1 MLAIRLHR
9 QGKKNQPFY
18 KIVVTEK
25 QKSSTR
31 GRFIE
36 EVGFYNPLTKERK
49 IEGER
54 VKHWISV
61 GAQPTDTV
69 HNMLV
74 SEKIIDAPKIPKHK
88 KAKKKESA
96 DTESASQE
104 PPVDAPAA
112 PETEQPKTEEKSE
125 ESKEE
130 VKEQPAPVEKAETSE
145 ISDPE
150 KQEKTNQEQESTEE
164 KKDST

>member
-9 QGKKNQPFY
+9 QGKINQPFF

-31 GRFIE
+31 GRFVE

-54 VKHWISV
+54 IKYWMSV
-61 GAQPTDTV
+61 GAKPTDTV

-74 SEKIIDAPKIPKHK
+74 SEKIIDSPKIPKHK
-88 KAKKKESA
+88 KAKKKDGETVAEGNGEAKPASAESSDEA
-96 DTESASQE
+96 KEETPNEEKPKETEQQTETQESQE
-104 PPVDAPAA
+104 KEEKEKIKQKA
-112 PETEQPKTEEKSE
+112 PETE
-125 ESKEE
+125 
-130 VKEQPAPVEKAETSE
+130 
-145 ISDPE
+145 
-150 KQEKTNQEQESTEE
+150 E
-164 KKDST
+164 KK